1 MHTKQSSSP
10 DITTGL
16 VFYLSLENLL
26 TSAVIP
32 VDSAKI
38 VVLLIAISSIVLTYW
53 GQNVYR
59 NSAVSNFGTAFFVN
73 LALVNITKLFTDDT
87 NSNVSFNTLTGI
99 SLLQFTGLVFYKLA
113 SIVKQ
118 NKRLMDFLKTKC
130 QRKEAENHSELSEM
144 AAAEREDED
153 ENVTST
159 TSPTD

>member
-16 VFYLSLENLL
+16 VFYLSLEILL

-87 NSNVSFNTLTGI
+87 NSNV
-99 SLLQFTGLVFYKLA
+99 
-113 SIVKQ
+113 
-118 NKRLMDFLKTKC
+118 
-130 QRKEAENHSELSEM
+130 
-144 AAAEREDED
+144 
-153 ENVTST
+153 
-159 TSPTD
+159 